1 MRIQYNGKSKILI
14 RLTELVNQKA
24 DAEDMEQ
31 TAADLQKEIDEK
43 ADKSAIPTVG
53 DGVLSVQRN
62 GKSVGTFSA
71 NAAGNASINIP
82 VPEKVSELEN
92 DAGYGTYTKPTTGIP
107 KSDLASGVQASLGK
121 ADTALQKH
129 QDISGKLDKTG
140 DASNTTVAF
149 SAASARENVKTGEK
163 LSVIIGKIA
172 KWFAD
177 LKTVAFTGSYND
189 LANKPTI
196 PDISGKQDKL
206 TAGTNI
212 TISGNTIS
220 AKDTTYT
227 SKSAVSGGTDVSL
240 VTTGEKAI
248 WNAKTSNVGTI
259 TGIKMNGASKG
270 TSGVVDL
277 GTVITAHQDI
287 SGKQD
292 KSTAVTHTANT
303 AVGSM
308 AKPVYI
314 AADGKATPI
323 THSVNSD
330 VPSNAKFTDTVYTHP
345 TTAGNKHIP
354 AGGSSGQILRWSA
367 DGTAAWGADNNTT
380 YNDATQSTHGL
391 MTAADKKKLDGMD
404 LTKYLP
410 LSGGVMT
417 GAIDT
422 VTNGVD
428 ITVSPNR
435 SNNSNPTLVAGGS
448 YEAPGIATNTLKS
461 YKSLIGT
468 YQNTK
473 TGTWFNMIS
482 VRHRN
487 GYGDGVNY
495 GMYLYSG
502 LTYGGDLIWN
512 KQTAINTWQGERT
525 LLDSVNYTSYALA
538 KDGTAKKAE
547 LLSSGQMRT
556 VYCHNDDSTFSNGH
570 VWFKIGTAILS
581 GGYDTCTT
589 TFLGICGY
597 GKHALYTARIRL
609 TSAGNAVESISF
621 LESGRT
627 GGMLTGLFR
636 IVAIN
641 GKENVT
647 FELWAKGASRWE
659 GTRVVIL
666 NEMRLDG
673 SNRSNIWTLTSR
685 GNADAKTAPTSG
697 NMFVD
702 SSDSSICA
710 TATNASNSTTWHGL
724 IDDTQTKNSA
734 DSWLLVKTGNKIQH
748 RLSHELVVKEAT
760 TLTDS
765 GWIDTTR
772 DTTVTVTS
780 TVKCRKYGQLVEVR
794 GEVTFNSTYGSPTV
808 CTLPAGYRPAEVVQA
823 CGITPNGK
831 QYMIK
836 ADTSGVISFGSD
848 SGSTFVKGTTYRVD
862 LTYLLG

>member
-71 NAAGNASINIP
+71 NAAENAGINIP

-140 DASNTTVAF
+140 DASTTTVAF

-163 LSVIIGKIA
+163 LSVIVGKIA

-196 PDISGKQDKL
+196 PDVSGKQDKL

-220 AKDTTYT
+220 AKDTTYGNASASVAGLMSAEDKT
-227 SKSAVSGGTDVSL
+227 SLDSMSLVHLNVGGSTNFVGVKFKVNRVSARFMVMENNGERADIYISIRIGVDTKAKVYVSGNTNSEYKVFYDNLDYVYVIFNCQLWSYIVCTSTVRIESMIEWRGTSYP
-240 VTTGEKAI
+240 TGL
-248 WNAKTSNVGTI
+248 
-259 TGIKMNGASKG
+259 TGIPM
-270 TSGVVDL
+270 
-277 GTVITAHQDI
+277 DI
-287 SGKQD
+287 
-292 KSTAVTHTANT
+292 
-303 AVGSM
+303 
-308 AKPVYI
+308 
-314 AADGKATPI
+314 
-323 THSVNSD
+323 
-330 VPSNAKFTDTVYTHP
+330 
-345 TTAGNKHIP
+345 
-354 AGGSSGQILRWSA
+354 QIL
-367 DGTAAWGADNNTT
+367 
-380 YNDATQSTHGL
+380 
-391 MTAADKKKLDGMD
+391 LD
-404 LTKYLP
+404 
-410 LSGGVMT
+410 T
-417 GAIDT
+417 G
-422 VTNGVD
+422 
-428 ITVSPNR
+428 
-435 SNNSNPTLVAGGS
+435 
-448 YEAPGIATNTLKS
+448 
-461 YKSLIGT
+461 
-468 YQNTK
+468 
-473 TGTWFNMIS
+473 
-482 VRHRN
+482 
-487 GYGDGVNY
+487 NY
-495 GMYLYSG
+495 
-502 LTYGGDLIWN
+502 
-512 KQTAINTWQGERT
+512 IN
-525 LLDSVNYTSYALA
+525 YALA

-547 LLSSGQMRT
+547 LLSSGQMRSA
-556 VYCHNDDSTFSNGH
+556 YCHNDDATFSNGY
-570 VWFKIGTAILS
+570 VWFKIGTATLS
-581 GGYDTCTT
+581 GGYATVTT

-597 GKHALYTARIRL
+597 GKHALYTARVRL
-609 TSAGNAVESISF
+609 TSAGNVVESISF
-621 LESGRT
+621 SESGRT

-641 GKENVT
+641 GEKNVT

-659 GTRVVIL
+659 GTKIVIL
-666 NEMRLDG
+666 NEMYLDG
-673 SNRSNIWTLTSR
+673 GDKGNFWTLTSR
-685 GNADAKTAPTSG
+685 GNADAKTATTTG
-697 NMFVD
+697 NMHVD

-710 TATNASNSTTWHGL
+710 TAAKAT
-724 IDDTQTKNSA
+724 
-734 DSWLLVKTGNKIQH
+734 
-748 RLSHELVVKEAT
+748 EAT

-765 GWIDTTR
+765 GWIATTR
-772 DTTVTVTS
+772 DTTFTVTS

-794 GEVTFNSTYGSPTV
+794 GEVTFSSTCGSPTV
-808 CTLPAGYRPAEVVQA
+808 CTLPAGYRPATVVQA

>member
-1 MRIQYNGKSKILI
+1 MPDISSSLSK
-14 RLTELVNQKA
+14 REVNARQ
-24 DAEDMEQ
+24 
-31 TAADLQKEIDEK
+31 
-43 ADKSAIPTVG
+43 
-53 DGVLSVQRN
+53 N
-62 GKSVGTFSA
+62 
-71 NAAGNASINIP
+71 
-82 VPEKVSELEN
+82 
-92 DAGYGTYTKPTTGIP
+92 TYTKSEIDLKDGAIQAIAEAAQTTADAAEKKNQEHDQLIAELQEKTDGLQETPTTLWLNNFIDVQMPSCGGRAIAAATIRASRSMTASEPSTRQWAVLRIIDRDTGRLFWKADLDFSFGNGRTIGLTNVADVRKLGNRFALYAAHRYSYDAFCTVDVVVCDATEKGVSSPRLFFSLEYVMPYGEISLNTLDSSSLSSGNWLLLRCEDLSHKHNNMAILNQISAAFTTEDKEKLDDLENRYTKPAAGIP

-163 LSVIIGKIA
+163 LSVILGKIA

-206 TAGTNI
+206 TAGANI

-277 GTVITAHQDI
+277 GTVITVHQDI

-303 AVGSM
+303 AIGSTT
-308 AKPVYI
+308 KPVYI
-314 AADGKATPI
+314 AANGAATPI
-323 THSVNSD
+323 SHSINAD
-330 VPSNAKFTDTVYTHP
+330 VPANAKFTDT
-345 TTAGNKHIP
+345 
-354 AGGSSGQILRWSA
+354 
-367 DGTAAWGADNNTT
+367 T
-380 YNDATQSTHGL
+380 YSDATQSAHGL

-404 LTKYLP
+404 LSKYLP
-410 LSGGVMT
+410 
-417 GAIDT
+417 
-422 VTNGVD
+422 
-428 ITVSPNR
+428 
-435 SNNSNPTLVAGGS
+435 
-448 YEAPGIATNTLKS
+448 
-461 YKSLIGT
+461 
-468 YQNTK
+468 
-473 TGTWFNMIS
+473 
-482 VRHRN
+482 
-487 GYGDGVNY
+487 
-495 GMYLYSG
+495 
-502 LTYGGDLIWN
+502 
-512 KQTAINTWQGERT
+512 
-525 LLDSVNYTSYALA
+525 

-547 LLSSGQMRT
+547 LLSSGQMRSA
-556 VYCHNDDSTFSNGH
+556 YCHNDDATFSNGY
-570 VWFKIGTAILS
+570 VWFKIGTAIAS
-581 GGYDTCTT
+581 GGYGTVTT

-597 GKHALYTARIRL
+597 GKHALYTARVRL
-609 TSAGNAVESISF
+609 TSAGNAVDSITFS
-621 LESGRT
+621 ESGRT

-641 GKENVT
+641 GEKNVT

-673 SNRSNIWTLTSR
+673 SSQSNFWTLTSR

-710 TATNASNSTTWHGL
+710 TATNASNATTWHGL

-734 DSWLLVKTGNKIQH
+734 DSWLLVKIGNKIQH
-748 RLSHELVVKEAT
+748 RLSSELVVKEAA

-765 GWIDTTR
+765 GWIATTR
-772 DTTVTVTS
+772 STTFTATS

-794 GEVTFNSTYGSPTV
+794 GEVTFSDTCGSPTV
-808 CTLPAGYRPAEVVQA
+808 CTLPAGYRPATVVQA
-823 CGITPNGK
+823 CGITPSGK